1 MELANGYY
9 ELRNAD
15 EYIRRCAEEN
25 SRRRRL
31 GKTEMDLD
39 PEMLGALRK
48 AEQEHGSGLPECSG
62 IALGLDRLFMVLA
75 DTPDMGL
82 DDCMP

>member
-1 MELANGYY
+1 
-9 ELRNAD
+9 
-15 EYIRRCAEEN
+15 
-25 SRRRRL
+25 
-31 GKTEMDLD
+31 MDLD